1 MQIYLAVSKD
11 LDFLQKKE
19 NILISPFLCVEREAE
34 ERNLC
39 MKMIKLG
46 LFKLI
51 IGVIKLSVHLKEKFR
66 AIICT
71 HYMFLFF

>member
-1 MQIYLAVSKD
+1 MSKD
-11 LDFLQKKE
+11 LDSLKKQE
-19 NILISPFLCVEREAE
+19 NILISPFLCVEREEE

-51 IGVIKLSVHLKEKFR
+51 TGVIKLSVHLKEKFR
-66 AIICT
+66 TIIYT